1 MLSGVVTLR
10 YLDGTGS
17 SHPFVVKLPDGLPS
31 DMA

>member
-17 SHPFVVKLPDGLPS
+17 FHPFVLKFSDGLPS
-31 DMA
+31 EMA